1 MAPDD
6 GVRFQFAHHQLD
18 VYGVALKLV
27 VAVRR
32 LMERVPRG
40 HRSIADHGLRASAST
55 VLLIA
60 EGANRRTAGDK
71 RQRYSMARG
80 ECGEV
85 AAVVEVIVAL
95 GFVDDSHA
103 AESLELADR
112 ASAMLLRLEQR
123 FGPEA

>member
-1 MAPDD
+1 MQ
-6 GVRFQFAHHQLD
+6 QFDYERLD

-40 HRSIADHGLRASAST
+40 HRSIADQGLRASAAT

-80 ECGEV
+80 DAGT
-85 AAVVEVIVAL
+85 
-95 GFVDDSHA
+95 
-103 AESLELADR
+103 R
-112 ASAMLLRLEQR
+112 T
-123 FGPEA
+123 

>member
-1 MAPDD
+1 MWS
-6 GVRFQFAHHQLD
+6 R
-18 VYGVALKLV
+18 
-27 VAVRR
+27 
-32 LMERVPRG
+32 
-40 HRSIADHGLRASAST
+40 T

-80 ECGEV
+80 ERGEV
-85 AAVVEVIVAL
+85 AAVEVIIAL
-95 GFVDDSHA
+95 GFADESHA